1 MAFQYCHAVPKP
13 LPILGVETET
23 LPSAEKEALLGL
35 LDDPSP
41 VVRRALLARFS
52 THGAAAANL
61 LQEVAHSSNRVL
73 ARHAAWF
80 IDELKLT
87 DPVTEFRS
95 FIRSLN
101 YELETGALLLARTV
115 TPLLDVNE
123 CRAGFDEMAARC
135 RELISE
141 PSTNREKCRVI
152 NRVLFH
158 EWGFR
163 GNVEQ
168 FTDPMNSFIDKV
180 LMRRKGIPIS
190 LSVLYLLVAERL
202 GVPLEPVG
210 LPGHFVVGCY
220 ADDVPFFID
229 PFDQG
234 LFRDADEVFALLR
247 SNHISPKPS
256 DLAPTTIREVLC
268 RSCRNLAN
276 HYSAASDL
284 ARAQIFS
291 EFADEFESTHE
302 RYLQS

>member
-1 MAFQYCHAVPKP
+1 
-13 LPILGVETET
+13 LGVETDSM
-23 LPSAEKEALLGL
+23 PSAEKEALLSL

-41 VVRRALLARFS
+41 TVRRALLARFLA
-52 THGAAAANL
+52 HGAAAATL
-61 LQEVAHSSNRVL
+61 LQGIAHSSNRVL

-80 IDELKLT
+80 IEELKLT
-87 DPVTEFRS
+87 DPVSEFRA

-101 YELETGALLLARTV
+101 YELETGTLLLARTV
-115 TPLLDVNE
+115 TPQLDVAE
-123 CRAGFDEMAARC
+123 CRAEIDEMAARC

-141 PSTNREKCRVI
+141 PSSNREKCRVI

-168 FTDPMNSFIDKV
+168 YTDPMNSFIDKV
-180 LMRRKGIPIS
+180 LTRRKGIPIS
-190 LSVLYLLVAERL
+190 LSILYLLVGERL
-202 GVPLEPVG
+202 GLPLEPVG

-220 ADDVPFFID
+220 ADEAPFFID

-247 SNHISPKPS
+247 SNHVAPKPS
-256 DLAPTTIREVLC
+256 DLAPTTVREVLC
-268 RSCRNLAN
+268 RSCRYLAN
-276 HYSAASDL
+276 HYSASSDL

-291 EFADEFESTHE
+291 EFADEFEATHE
-302 RYLQS
+302 RYLQP

>member
-1 MAFQYCHAVPKP
+1 MPA
-13 LPILGVETET
+13 
-23 LPSAEKEALLGL
+23 AEREALLGL

-41 VVRRALLARFS
+41 TVRRALVARF
-52 THGAAAANL
+52 TAHGAAAATL
-61 LQEVAHSSNRVL
+61 LQEIAHSSNRVL

-87 DPVTEFRS
+87 DPVSEFRS

-101 YELETGALLLARTV
+101 YELETGTLLLARTV
-115 TPLLDVNE
+115 TPMLDINE
-123 CRAGFDEMAARC
+123 SRASLDEMATRC

-163 GNVEQ
+163 GNVEHY
-168 FTDPMNSFIDKV
+168 TDPMNSFIDKV
-180 LMRRKGIPIS
+180 LERRKGNPIS

-202 GVPLEPVG
+202 GLPLEPVG

-220 ADDVPFFID
+220 ADETPFFID

-234 LFRDADEVFALLR
+234 LFRDSDEVFALLR

-268 RSCRNLAN
+268 RSCRSLAN
-276 HYSAASDL
+276 QYSAASDL

-291 EFADEFESTHE
+291 EFADEFEATHE

>member
-1 MAFQYCHAVPKP
+1 M
-13 LPILGVETET
+13 ET
-23 LPSAEKEALLGL
+23 LPAAEKEALLSL

-41 VVRRALLARFS
+41 TVRRALLARFS
-52 THGAAAANL
+52 VHGTAAAAF
-61 LQEVAHSSNRVL
+61 LQEIAHSSNRVL

-87 DPVTEFRS
+87 DPVSEFRS

-115 TPLLDVNE
+115 TPLLDINE

-168 FTDPMNSFIDKV
+168 YTDPMNSFIDKV
-180 LMRRKGIPIS
+180 LMRRKGIPLS
-190 LSVLYLLVAERL
+190 LSVLYLLVGERL
-202 GVPLEPVG
+202 GLALEPVG

-220 ADDVPFFID
+220 ADETPFFID

-256 DLAPTTIREVLC
+256 DLAPTTVREVLC
-268 RSCRNLAN
+268 HTCRNLAN

-291 EFADEFESTHE
+291 EFADEFAATHE

>member
-1 MAFQYCHAVPKP
+1 
-13 LPILGVETET
+13 LDVETET
-23 LPSAEKEALLGL
+23 LPSAEREALLSL

-41 VVRRALLARFS
+41 TVRRALLARFS
-52 THGAAAANL
+52 VHGAAAAAM
-61 LQEVAHSSNRVL
+61 LQEIAHSSNRVL
-73 ARHAAWF
+73 ARHASWF
-80 IDELKLT
+80 IEELKLA
-87 DPVTEFRS
+87 DPVSEFRS

-101 YELETGALLLARTV
+101 YELETGTLLLARTV
-115 TPLLDVNE
+115 NPQLDVAE
-123 CRAGFDEMAARC
+123 CRAEIDDMAARC

-141 PSTNREKCRVI
+141 PSSNREKCRVV

-168 FTDPMNSFIDKV
+168 YTDPLNSFIDKV
-180 LMRRKGIPIS
+180 LTRRKGIPIS
-190 LSVLYLLVAERL
+190 LSVLYLLVGERL
-202 GVPLEPVG
+202 GLPLEPVG

-220 ADDVPFFID
+220 ADEAPFFID

-247 SNHISPKPS
+247 ANHVAPKPS
-256 DLAPTTIREVLC
+256 DLAPTTVREVLC
-268 RSCRNLAN
+268 RSCRHLAN

-291 EFADEFESTHE
+291 EFADEFEATHE

>member
-1 MAFQYCHAVPKP
+1 MHC
-13 LPILGVETET
+13 
-23 LPSAEKEALLGL
+23 EKSRTPAGNALTVNPFALRL
-35 LDDPSP
+35 
-41 VVRRALLARFS
+41 VNVRPDC
-52 THGAAAANL
+52 
-61 LQEVAHSSNRVL
+61 

-87 DPVTEFRS
+87 DPVSEFRS

-115 TPLLDVNE
+115 TPHLDVNL
-123 CRAGFDEMAARC
+123 CRAGLDEMAARC

-141 PSTNREKCRVI
+141 PSSNREKCRVM

-168 FTDPMNSFIDKV
+168 YTDPMNSFIDKV
-180 LMRRKGIPIS
+180 LVRRKGIPIS
-190 LSVLYLLVAERL
+190 LSVLYLLVGERL
-202 GVPLEPVG
+202 GLPLEPVG

-220 ADDVPFFID
+220 ADEAPFFID

-234 LFRDADEVFALLR
+234 LFRDAEEVFTLLR

-256 DLAPTTIREVLC
+256 DLAPTTVREVLC

-291 EFADEFESTHE
+291 EFADEFEATHE

>member
-1 MAFQYCHAVPKP
+1 
-13 LPILGVETET
+13 VETEP
-23 LPSAEKEALLGL
+23 LPVSEKEALLGL

-41 VVRRALLARFS
+41 TVRRALLARF
-52 THGAAAANL
+52 TAHGSAAANL
-61 LQEVAHSSNRVL
+61 LQEIAHSSNRVL
-73 ARHAAWF
+73 ARHATWF

-87 DPVTEFRS
+87 DPVSEFRS

-101 YELETGALLLARTV
+101 YELETGTLLLARTV
-115 TPLLDVNE
+115 TPQLDVAE
-123 CRAGFDEMAARC
+123 CRAEIDEMAARC

-141 PSTNREKCRVI
+141 PSTNREKCRI
-152 NRVLFH
+152 LNRVLFH

-168 FTDPMNSFIDKV
+168 YTDPLNSFIDKV
-180 LMRRKGIPIS
+180 LARRKGIPIS
-190 LSVLYLLVAERL
+190 LSVLYLLVGERL
-202 GVPLEPVG
+202 GLPLEPVG

-220 ADDVPFFID
+220 ADEAPFFID

-247 SNHISPKPS
+247 SNHIAPKPS

-291 EFADEFESTHE
+291 EFADEFEATHE

>member
-1 MAFQYCHAVPKP
+1 M
-13 LPILGVETET
+13 
-23 LPSAEKEALLGL
+23 
-35 LDDPSP
+35 
-41 VVRRALLARFS
+41 
-52 THGAAAANL
+52 
-61 LQEVAHSSNRVL
+61 L

-87 DPVTEFRS
+87 DPVSEFRA

-101 YELETGALLLARTV
+101 YELETGTLLLARTV
-115 TPLLDVNE
+115 TPHLDVAE
-123 CRAGFDEMAARC
+123 CRADIDEMAARC

-168 FTDPMNSFIDKV
+168 YTDPLNSFIDKV
-180 LMRRKGIPIS
+180 LTRRKGIPLS
-190 LSVLYLLVAERL
+190 LSVLYLLVGERL
-202 GVPLEPVG
+202 GLPLEPVG

-220 ADDVPFFID
+220 ADEAPFFID

-234 LFRDADEVFALLR
+234 LFRDAGRGVCAASLEPHRA
-247 SNHISPKPS
+247 KPS
-256 DLAPTTIREVLC
+256 DLAPTTVREVLC
-268 RSCRNLAN
+268 RSCRSLAN

-284 ARAQIFS
+284 ARAQIFA
-291 EFADEFESTHE
+291 EFADEFEATHE

>member
-1 MAFQYCHAVPKP
+1 MPA
-13 LPILGVETET
+13 
-23 LPSAEKEALLGL
+23 AEKEALLGL

-41 VVRRALLARFS
+41 TVRRALVARF
-52 THGAAAANL
+52 TAHGAAAANL
-61 LQEVAHSSNRVL
+61 LQEIAHSSNRVL

-87 DPVTEFRS
+87 DPVSEFRS

-101 YELETGALLLARTV
+101 YELETGTLLLARTV
-115 TPLLDVNE
+115 TPMLDINE
-123 CRAGFDEMAARC
+123 SRASLDEMAARC

-163 GNVEQ
+163 GNVEHY
-168 FTDPMNSFIDKV
+168 TDPMNSFIDKV
-180 LMRRKGIPIS
+180 LERRKGNPIS

-202 GVPLEPVG
+202 GLPLEPVG

-220 ADDVPFFID
+220 ADETPFFID

-234 LFRDADEVFALLR
+234 LFRDSDEVFALLR

-268 RSCRNLAN
+268 RSCRSLAN
-276 HYSAASDL
+276 QYSAASDL

-291 EFADEFESTHE
+291 EFADEFEATHE

>member
-1 MAFQYCHAVPKP
+1 MFRCCHALANR

-23 LPSAEKEALLGL
+23 LPFAEREALLSL

-41 VVRRALLARFS
+41 TVRRALLARFS
-52 THGAAAANL
+52 AHGAAAATL
-61 LQEVAHSSNRVL
+61 LQEIAHSSNRVL

-87 DPVTEFRS
+87 DPVSEFRS

-101 YELETGALLLARTV
+101 YELETGTLLLARTA
-115 TPLLDVNE
+115 TPQLDVNE
-123 CRAGFDEMAARC
+123 CRASFDEMAARC

-168 FTDPMNSFIDKV
+168 YTDPMNSFIDKV

-190 LSVLYLLVAERL
+190 LSVLYLFVGERL
-202 GVPLEPVG
+202 GLPLEPVG

-247 SNHISPKPS
+247 SNHIAPKPS
-256 DLAPTTIREVLC
+256 DLTPTTVREVLC
-268 RSCRNLAN
+268 RSCRSLAN
-276 HYSAASDL
+276 HYSVASDL

-291 EFADEFESTHE
+291 EFADEFEATHE

>member
-1 MAFQYCHAVPKP
+1 VD
-13 LPILGVETET
+13 TET
-23 LPSAEKEALLGL
+23 LPAAEKEALLGL

-41 VVRRALLARFS
+41 TVRRALLARFS
-52 THGAAAANL
+52 THGAAAATF
-61 LQEVAHSSNRVL
+61 LQEIAHGSNRVL

-87 DPVTEFRS
+87 DPVSEFRS

-115 TPLLDVNE
+115 TPLLDINE

-141 PSTNREKCRVI
+141 PSTNREKCRVM

-168 FTDPMNSFIDKV
+168 YTDPMNSFIDKV
-180 LMRRKGIPIS
+180 LVRRKGIPLS
-190 LSVLYLLVAERL
+190 LSVLYLLVGERL
-202 GVPLEPVG
+202 GMPLEAVG
-210 LPGHFVVGCY
+210 LPGHFLVGCY
-220 ADDVPFFID
+220 ADETPFFID

-256 DLAPTTIREVLC
+256 DLAPTTVREVLC
-268 RSCRNLAN
+268 CSCRNLAN

-291 EFADEFESTHE
+291 EFADEFEATHE

>member
-1 MAFQYCHAVPKP
+1 V
-13 LPILGVETET
+13 
-23 LPSAEKEALLGL
+23 S
-35 LDDPSP
+35 
-41 VVRRALLARFS
+41 
-52 THGAAAANL
+52 
-61 LQEVAHSSNRVL
+61 
-73 ARHAAWF
+73 
-80 IDELKLT
+80 
-87 DPVTEFRS
+87 EFRA

-101 YELETGALLLARTV
+101 YELETGTLLLARTV
-115 TPLLDVNE
+115 TPELDIAE
-123 CRAGFDEMAARC
+123 CRAEIDEMAARC

-141 PSTNREKCRVI
+141 PSSNREKCRVM

-168 FTDPMNSFIDKV
+168 YTDPMNSFIDKV
-180 LMRRKGIPIS
+180 LTRRKGIPIS
-190 LSVLYLLVAERL
+190 LSVLYLLVGERL
-202 GVPLEPVG
+202 GMPLEPVG

-220 ADDVPFFID
+220 ADETPFFID

-234 LFRDADEVFALLR
+234 LFRDAEEVFALLR
-247 SNHISPKPS
+247 SNHIAPKPS
-256 DLAPTTIREVLC
+256 DLAPTTVREVLC

-291 EFADEFESTHE
+291 EFADEFEATHE

>member
-1 MAFQYCHAVPKP
+1 MFRCCHHLPKRI
-13 LPILGVETET
+13 PILGVDTET

-35 LDDPSP
+35 LDDPNP
-41 VVRRALLARFS
+41 VVRRALLAHFTAR
-52 THGAAAANL
+52 GAAAAAL
-61 LQEVAHSSNRVL
+61 LQEIAHSSNRVL

-80 IDELKLT
+80 IEELKLT

-115 TPLLDVNE
+115 TPQLDVSE
-123 CRAGFDEMAARC
+123 CRAGIDEMAARC

-168 FTDPMNSFIDKV
+168 FTDPMNSFIDQV
-180 LMRRKGIPIS
+180 LVRRKGIPIS
-190 LSVLYLLVAERL
+190 LSVLYLLVGERL
-202 GVPLEPVG
+202 GMPLEPVG

-220 ADDVPFFID
+220 ADDTPFFID

-284 ARAQIFS
+284 VRAQIFS
-291 EFADEFESTHE
+291 EFADEFEATHE
-302 RYLQS
+302 RYLQP